1 MNCCDAQT
9 RILDRLHHGG
19 GPGDRADE
27 LNAHLDSCAN
37 CRAWNARQLTIDTA
51 LSTQLSPLKP
61 GPAWRAQLQRRIEAL
76 PPLLSPD
83 EAAERRRSLE
93 AEFHRSR
100 PRIGSLVTLKR
111 LFVGLSYGL
120 TVFAITVGSK
130 TLATEIYRH
139 ADLFGSTAGP
149 ALPMTVC
156 LMVAGMGV
164 LSGWIG
170 LSFARRM
177 I

>member
-1 MNCCDAQT
+1 M
-9 RILDRLHHGG
+9 
-19 GPGDRADE
+19 
-27 LNAHLDSCAN
+27 
-37 CRAWNARQLTIDTA
+37 
-51 LSTQLSPLKP
+51 
-61 GPAWRAQLQRRIEAL
+61 
-76 PPLLSPD
+76 
-83 EAAERRRSLE
+83 
-93 AEFHRSR
+93 
-100 PRIGSLVTLKR
+100 
-111 LFVGLSYGL
+111 GLSYGL